1 MRFKFKTSVAV
12 LAASFALAAGPAL
25 AEYPERG
32 ITMIVGYSAGGG
44 TDVMART
51 LAPFLEK
58 YLGGNVSV
66 TVENKPGAGGELGF
80 TAIAEAK
87 PDGYTIGMLN
97 IPSFINPM
105 IQRDP
110 DYDIDSF
117 APIGNIVSD
126 ATSLVVRT
134 DSEFE
139 TLEDFIT
146 YIKEHPGAV
155 PVGNS
160 SLGGAT
166 HTSFLRFL
174 NPNDLEV
181 THVPFPGAAP
191 SRTALLGGHV
201 AASVMGI
208 GEAAPLAAEGQLRI
222 LATMR
227 KDRWSEAP
235 DVPTFTELG
244 YPIVAGSDRGLAAP
258 AGIPDE
264 ARDKLAEAVAKI
276 MDDPEFQE
284 AARKQSLPLNYL
296 APDDYA
302 AHMNDT
308 YTQMKAIWDKNP
320 WIEH

>member
-1 MRFKFKTSVAV
+1 MAFALKTTAAI
-12 LAASFALAAGPAL
+12 AASLLIAGAAHAQD
-25 AEYPERG
+25 YPNRD
-32 ITMIVGYSAGGG
+32 ITVIVGYSAGGG

-51 LAPFLEK
+51 VAPFLEK
-58 YLGGNVSV
+58 YLGNDVSV

-80 TAIAEAK
+80 TAIANAK

-97 IPSFINPM
+97 IPSFINPI

-110 DYDIDSF
+110 DYTIDSF
-117 APIGNIVSD
+117 EPVANIVSD
-126 ATSLVVRT
+126 ATTLVVRK
-134 DSEFE
+134 DSQFK
-139 TLEDFIT
+139 TLQDFVD
-146 YIKEHPGAV
+146 YVKANPGAM

-174 NPNDLEV
+174 NAADLQV

-208 GEAAPLAAEGQLRI
+208 GEAAPYVKEGDLRA

-227 KDRWSEAP
+227 KDRWDQLP

-244 YPIVAGSDRGLAAP
+244 YKVVAGSDRGLAAP
-258 AGIPDE
+258 KGIPED
-264 ARDKLAEAVAKI
+264 AKAALVAAVAQM
-276 MDDPEFQE
+276 MDDAEFID
-284 AARKQSLPLNYL
+284 AAQKQDLPLNFL
-296 APDDYA
+296 EPDDYA
-302 AHMNDT
+302 ALMQE
-308 YTQMKAIWDKNP
+308 TQDEMQKIWDKTP
-320 WIEH
+320 WAQ